1 MPLISETRN
10 MWGRQGGEN
19 AQRSDLWQVDLTAV
33 ILGIN
38 AALGTQ
44 FRVLPRW
51 YPASIEIPEPR
62 VRAEGVR
69 RASRMYLMPSWDEPF
84 DPVKLSLIVDDAS
97 NNRKVGNGV
106 PEGEVYA
113 IMDAWRSLVRVGR
126 GSVGSEI
133 DPPVLDEN
141 YLSNYAFTLHVYLLR
156 GISPSTKFVV
166 EQSRVQTNLAGSDAN
181 TMFGLRSVFGQR
193 NVRTASQPSNV
204 SFASGLDI
212 AGMLVLEEAWLS
224 GFKLGQLAYQGS
236 NVLTCD
242 ATIQVANV
250 LQYASNGQRA
260 VAAFD

>member
-19 AQRSDLWQVDLTAV
+19 AQRSDLWQVDLTSV

-51 YPASIEIPEPR
+51 YPASIDIPEPK
-62 VRAEGVR
+62 VLAEGVR
-69 RASRMYLMPSWDEPF
+69 RASRLYMMPSWDEPF
-84 DPVKLSLIVDDAS
+84 EPVNLSLIVDDAS
-97 NNRKVGNGV
+97 SRKTGNGV

-113 IMDAWRSLVRVGR
+113 ILDAWRSLVRAGR

-141 YLSNYAFTLHVYLLR
+141 YLSNYAFTLYVYLLR

-166 EQSRVQTNLAGSDAN
+166 EQSRVQTNLASSDAN
-181 TMFGLRSVFGQR
+181 MMFGLRSVFGQR

-212 AGMLVLEEAWLS
+212 AGMLVLEKAWLS
-224 GFKLGQLAYQGS
+224 GFKLGQLTYQNTS
-236 NVLTCD
+236 VLTCD

-250 LQYASNGQRA
+250 LQHTTRPAQ
-260 VAAFD
+260 AAQPRP